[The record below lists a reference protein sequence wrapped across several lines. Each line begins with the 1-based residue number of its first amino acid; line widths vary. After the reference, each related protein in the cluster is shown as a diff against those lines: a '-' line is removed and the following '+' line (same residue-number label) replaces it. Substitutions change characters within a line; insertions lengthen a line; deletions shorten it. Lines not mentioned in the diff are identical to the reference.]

1 MRPVDLP
8 IDKYSTGMWPYE
20 DMWGEDGRYRSND
33 ERRAVAQEFFNEVRK
48 GESLAFFYVDERN
61 PMFVDTGDRSSSRG
75 PNVKHQVRPQRQASG
90 GTTQFRG
97 VPGVEPFYI
106 VSSRADTA
114 RTRRRYI
121 RRALTF
127 VP

>member
-1 MRPVDLP
+1 LEPQFIFVAIRVWPPDWLGGQDGRPVDLP

-20 DMWGEDGRYRSND
+20 DMWGEDGGYRSND

-97 VPGVEPFYI
+97 R
-106 VSSRADTA
+106 SR
-114 RTRRRYI
+114 R
-121 RRALTF
+121 
-127 VP
+127 